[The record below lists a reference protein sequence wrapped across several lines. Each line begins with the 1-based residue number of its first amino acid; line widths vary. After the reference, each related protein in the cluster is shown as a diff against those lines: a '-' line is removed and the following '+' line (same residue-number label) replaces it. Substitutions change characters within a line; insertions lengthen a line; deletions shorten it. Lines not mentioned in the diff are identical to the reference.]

1 MVGCGWSGQHSMWT
15 CKSRES
21 QTEEDWVS
29 GQAADVVVQT
39 GEHWPFTQSIAYSF
53 KKGKNDVKYLN
64 YRGHS

>member
-1 MVGCGWSGQHSMWT
+1 MVLKQVKMVGCGWSGQHSMWT

-39 GEHWPFTQSIAYSF
+39 GEHWPFGLLSQ
-53 KKGKNDVKYLN
+53 
-64 YRGHS
+64 